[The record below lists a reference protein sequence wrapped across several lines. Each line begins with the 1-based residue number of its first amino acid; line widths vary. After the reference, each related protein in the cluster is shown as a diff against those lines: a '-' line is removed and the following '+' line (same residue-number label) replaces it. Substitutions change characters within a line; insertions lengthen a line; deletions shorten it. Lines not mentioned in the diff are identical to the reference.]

1 MLVIVLC
8 FITAFMVAYFALPS
22 IIHIAR
28 AQQLYDVPIARSSHR
43 ERTPSLG
50 GIGIFSGTIF
60 SILFWM
66 PAAGQLRWQYVLC
79 AALILFLLGVKDDI
93 SATRPMMKIVAQVMA
108 AAIVVLKSDVQLHSF
123 YGVMG
128 FHAALPAAATVP
140 LSIFTL
146 LVITNSFNLIDG
158 INGLAGSI
166 AALVAGTFG
175 AWFYVTGHTGF
186 AVIAF
191 ATLGAVI
198 GFLKYNYSP
207 AQVFMGDSGSLS
219 LGFIM
224 AVLAISFIDA
234 NHALPA
240 FAPTRVAAGPAVAI
254 GILIVP
260 LFDTIRVFITRLI
273 RGYSPFLAD
282 RRHIH
287 HLLIDAGCSHTTATT
302 LLVTLSMCMVALVF
316 YAQAHINMHL
326 LLLLTLGIISAF
338 TLYWHERAKQFR
350 HNIPTDA

>member
-8 FITAFMVAYFALPS
+8 FVTAFSVAYFALPS

-28 AQQLYDVPIARSSHR
+28 AKQLYDVPVARSSHR
-43 ERTPSLG
+43 EQTPSLG
-50 GIGIFSGTIF
+50 GIGIFSGAIF
-60 SILFWM
+60 AILLWM
-66 PAAGQLRWQYVLC
+66 PDTGQPRWQYVLC
-79 AALILFLLGVKDDI
+79 AAQILFLLGIKDDI

-108 AAIVVLKSDVQLHSF
+108 AAIVVLKSDTQLHSF

-128 FHAALPAAATVP
+128 FHAELPAAAAIP
-140 LSIFTL
+140 LSIFTV

-158 INGLAGSI
+158 INGLSGSI
-166 AALVAGTFG
+166 VALAAGTFG
-175 AWFYVTGHTGF
+175 AWFLVTGLMGF

-191 ATLGAVI
+191 ATMGAVM

-207 AQVFMGDSGSLS
+207 AQVFMGDSGSLF

-224 AVLAISFIDA
+224 AVLSLGFIDA
-234 NHALPA
+234 NHVLPA

-254 GILIVP
+254 GILIIP
-260 LFDTIRVFITRLI
+260 LFDTVRVFVTRII

-287 HLLIDAGCSHTTATT
+287 HLLIDAGCSHAAATT
-302 LLVTLSMCMVALVF
+302 VLVALNMCMVALVF
-316 YAQAHINMHL
+316 YAQARINMHL
-326 LLLLTLGIISAF
+326 ILLLTLAIISAF
-338 TLYWHERAKQFR
+338 TFYWHERAKNFR
-350 HNIPTDA
+350 HSIPSDV